1 MEMLLFLPELLL
13 IALALFCFF
22 ASLGKPRTVLL
33 QGAVIFFSLLALLA
47 SAWTFDR
54 PGMLFFDAYRIDNL
68 SQLFKV
74 ILCAG
79 LVLVAWA
86 GPGLRG
92 IEERLRPEYYLF
104 VTLSTLGLVMLSS
117 AVELLTIF
125 LALEISSYALFVAV
139 PFRCGKT
146 SREQFEAGI
155 KYILFGAAA
164 SGLTLFG
171 MSYIFGLAHTTYLAE
186 MALVL
191 PEVMATQ
198 ALALPAMILL
208 LSGFFYKLALF
219 PMHFWTPD
227 VYEGAANETAGFVAT
242 LPKVGAVILLL
253 RLVAAAGVDVAQLT
267 WALGILAVLSM
278 TVGNLAALVQNDV
291 KRLLAY
297 SSIAHAGYVML
308 GIISGNALGMAG
320 AVYYAA
326 GYLLMNLACFFV
338 LYHLSPQGGNL
349 SLDSL
354 KGLYRRSPLLAF
366 TLAAGAFS
374 LAGIPP
380 TVGFTGKFVVF
391 TAAFQKGL
399 YGLVI
404 LALINAAISIFFY
417 LKMVRAAYLT
427 AENPGEPVPIGH
439 GTRLLGC
446 VFILAIVL
454 IGVLPQGFIA
464 LATEAVTGMAGF

>member
-1 MEMLLFLPELLL
+1 MDMLLFLPELLL
-13 IALALFCFF
+13 ILLALICFF
-22 ASLGKPRTVLL
+22 ASLGRPRTGML
-33 QGAVIFFSLLALLA
+33 QGMVIALSGLALLA
-47 SAWTFDR
+47 AAWSFGR
-54 PGMLFFDAYRIDNL
+54 PGLLFFDAYQIDGL

-79 LVLVAWA
+79 LVLVAWS

-92 IEERLRPEYYLF
+92 VEAKLRPEYYLF
-104 VTLSTLGLVMLSS
+104 LTLSTLGLVLLSS

-125 LALEISSYALFVAV
+125 LALEISSYALFVLV
-139 PFRCGKT
+139 PFRAPAD
-146 SREQFEAGI
+146 RQQFEAAI

-171 MSYIFGLAHTTYLAE
+171 MSYIFGMAHTTYLAE
-186 MALVL
+186 LATVL
-191 PEVMATQ
+191 PPLVAAHPVTV
-198 ALALPAMILL
+198 PAIILL
-208 LSGFFYKLALF
+208 LCGFFYKLALF

-253 RLVAAAGVDVAQLT
+253 RLVSVAGVDAHQLT
-267 WALGILAVLSM
+267 WALGLLAVISM
-278 TVGNLAALVQNDV
+278 TVGNLAALVQNDI

-308 GIISGNALGMAG
+308 GVLSGNALGMAG
-320 AVYYAA
+320 AIYYAA

-338 LYHLSPQGGNL
+338 LYHLSPDGRNL
-349 SLDSL
+349 SLDDL
-354 KGLYRRSPLLAF
+354 KGLYRRAPLLAF

-404 LALINAAISIFFY
+404 IGLINAAISIYFY
-417 LKMVRAAYLT
+417 LKIVRAAYLT
-427 AENPGEPVPIGH
+427 AETPGLPVALGA
-439 GTRLLGC
+439 GTRVLGT

-464 LATEAVTGMAGF
+464 LATEAVAGVLVP

>member
-1 MEMLLFLPELLL
+1 MEILLFLPELLL
-13 IALALFCFF
+13 ILLALICFF
-22 ASLGKPRTVLL
+22 ASLGRPRTAML
-33 QGAVIFFSLLALLA
+33 QGMVIALSGLALLA
-47 SAWTFDR
+47 AAWSFDR
-54 PGMLFFDAYRIDNL
+54 PGMLFFDAYQIDGL

-79 LVLVAWA
+79 LVLVAWS

-92 IEERLRPEYYLF
+92 VEAKLRPEYYLF
-104 VTLSTLGLVMLSS
+104 LTLSTLGLVLLSS

-125 LALEISSYALFVAV
+125 LALEISSYALFVLV
-139 PFRCGKT
+139 PFRRGPAN
-146 SREQFEAGI
+146 RQQFEAAI

-186 MALVL
+186 LAIVL
-191 PEVMATQ
+191 PPLVTAHAVMV
-198 ALALPAMILL
+198 PAIILL
-208 LSGFFYKLALF
+208 LCGFFYKLALF
-219 PMHFWTPD
+219 PMHFWAPD

-253 RLVAAAGVDVAQLT
+253 RLVSVAGVDTYQLT
-267 WALGILAVLSM
+267 WALGLLAVISM
-278 TVGNLAALVQNDV
+278 TVGNLAALVQNDI

-308 GIISGNALGMAG
+308 GVLSGNALGMAG
-320 AVYYAA
+320 AIYYAA

-338 LYHLSPQGGNL
+338 LYHLSPDGRNL
-349 SLDSL
+349 SIGNL
-354 KGLYRRSPLLAF
+354 KGLYRRAPLLAF

-404 LALINAAISIFFY
+404 LGLINAAISIFFY
-417 LKMVRAAYLT
+417 LKIVRAAYLT
-427 AENPGEPVPIGH
+427 ADAPGEPVALGAS
-439 GTRLLGC
+439 TRLLGT

-454 IGVLPQGFIA
+454 IGVLPQGFLD
-464 LATEAVTGMAGF
+464 LATQAVAGMTVP